1 MPRKL
6 QAAARAHAAGRQ
18 LAALSPSD
26 LGGRPAA
33 LKPLKEPVKGTS
45 GSGLSVGAKN
55 RVKTPTLPPIAP
67 APAAADAVS
76 ELTSKVEKLTREL
89 STETARSGRLQ
100 TALEQAEQAVAEL
113 RSKLDTSRS
122 CTRCDALQTD
132 QLKASARIAE
142 LEAYLQQQQQRAAA
156 AEQENDPTTTSTHA
170 EELEE
175 LQAQAA
181 TEKASLERRLE
192 VLEVELQEAVAA
204 AAVAAAAPAAAT
216 SASESEAAAAREAE
230 LRAEIESLREQSDAA
245 LAAERE
251 DRAADL
257 ARRTKDWTAQLQELR
272 DSLSASDAARSDAET
287 RLQLEQAALLASE
300 TRCEELAA
308 KVTSAEQA
316 ESASSSTEAEMGQ
329 VQEKLEKQKR
339 ISQRLRDDHATAVL
353 TWQKNTGKQTPF
365 FGPNLV
371 FKTIVVPRQ
380 ARDRHR
386 ED

>member
-26 LGGRPAA
+26 LGGRP

-76 ELTSKVEKLTREL
+76 QLTSKVEKLTREL

-142 LEAYLQQQQQRAAA
+142 LEAYLQQQQQCAAA
-156 AEQENDPTTTSTHA
+156 AEQEDDPTTSTHA

-316 ESASSSTEAEMGQ
+316 ESASSSTEAEMAQ

-371 FKTIVVPRQ
+371 FKPIVVPRQ

>member
-55 RVKTPTLPPIAP
+55 RVKAPTLPPIAP

-76 ELTSKVEKLTREL
+76 QLTSKVEKLTREL
-89 STETARSGRLQ
+89 ATETARSGRLQ

-122 CTRCDALQTD
+122 CTRCDALQAD
-132 QLKASARIAE
+132 QLIASARIAE
-142 LEAYLQQQQQRAAA
+142 LEASLQQQRAAA
-156 AEQENDPTTTSTHA
+156 AEQEDDPTTPSTHA
-170 EELEE
+170 EELHE
-175 LQAQAA
+175 LQAHAA
-181 TEKASLERRLE
+181 TENATLERRLE
-192 VLEVELQEAVAA
+192 ALEVELQEAVAA
-204 AAVAAAAPAAAT
+204 AAVAAAAAAAAT
-216 SASESEAAAAREAE
+216 SASESEAAATAREAE

-257 ARRTKDWTAQLQELR
+257 AQRTIDWTAQLQELR
-272 DSLSASDAARSDAET
+272 DALSASDAARSDAENN
-287 RLQLEQAALLASE
+287 LQLEQAALLASD

-316 ESASSSTEAEMGQ
+316 ESASSSTEAEMAQ

-339 ISQRLRDDHATAVL
+339 TSQRLRDDHATAVL
-353 TWQKNTGKQTPF
+353 TWQKNAGKKTPF
-365 FGPNLV
+365 L
-371 FKTIVVPRQ
+371 
-380 ARDRHR
+380 RHF
-386 ED
+386 